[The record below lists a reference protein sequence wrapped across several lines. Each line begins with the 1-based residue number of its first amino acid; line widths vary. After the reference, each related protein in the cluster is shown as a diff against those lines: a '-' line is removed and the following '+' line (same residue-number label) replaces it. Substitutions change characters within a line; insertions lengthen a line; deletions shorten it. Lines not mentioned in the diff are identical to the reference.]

1 MEVVHILYVVDITYD
16 KGSFYRIYFTQAL
29 FCPWL
34 SPGAKIS
41 NLWCARNTINFDLK
55 RPLTKYKNP
64 PRILETFT
72 SCQKIYLKCM

>member
-1 MEVVHILYVVDITYD
+1 MIKAVSIEYILHKLYFVHDCLQEPKFLICDVLEILLT
-16 KGSFYRIYFTQAL
+16 
-29 FCPWL
+29 
-34 SPGAKIS
+34 
-41 NLWCARNTINFDLK
+41 K